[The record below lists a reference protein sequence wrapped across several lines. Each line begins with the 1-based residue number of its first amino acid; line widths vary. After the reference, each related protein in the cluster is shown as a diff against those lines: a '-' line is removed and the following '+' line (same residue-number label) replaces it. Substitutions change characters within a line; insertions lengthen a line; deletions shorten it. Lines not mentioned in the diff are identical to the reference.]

1 MFVITYSKIL
11 KNVQI
16 RSVAVDKYFR
26 KQSST
31 ESLKQSSSDSK
42 KKDLTIAN
50 QMQNGVNSNSRERE
64 KRIILKMNFQGR
76 VIVPLFLMF
85 LEEAK
90 PILAGAEMQT
100 TG

>member
-1 MFVITYSKIL
+1 
-11 KNVQI
+11 
-16 RSVAVDKYFR
+16 
-26 KQSST
+26 
-31 ESLKQSSSDSK
+31 
-42 KKDLTIAN
+42 
-50 QMQNGVNSNSRERE
+50 MQNGVNSNSRQRE

-90 PILAGAEMQT
+90 PILAGAEMQS

>member
-1 MFVITYSKIL
+1 MIPIL
-11 KNVQI
+11 KYFDIKIFRSDYQI
-16 RSVAVDKYFR
+16 SENKAV
-26 KQSST
+26 
-31 ESLKQSSSDSK
+31 SDSK
-42 KKDLTIAN
+42 KKNDLTIAN

>member
-1 MFVITYSKIL
+1 
-11 KNVQI
+11 
-16 RSVAVDKYFR
+16 
-26 KQSST
+26 
-31 ESLKQSSSDSK
+31 
-42 KKDLTIAN
+42 
-50 QMQNGVNSNSRERE
+50 MQNGVNSNKSNSREGE

-90 PILAGAEMQT
+90 PILGGAENADYSLCS

>member
-85 LEEAK
+85 LEVTWK
-90 PILAGAEMQT
+90 KLSQF
-100 TG
+100 